1 MKHIAALAMFC
12 LLLTG
17 CASDGQA
24 YAMAAPAIS
33 QPSET
38 LTPSPVPSPTVDV
51 MMTAQVLS
59 NAAADKSAEA
69 DRQLARAKV
78 IEAESMGTQIAAVA
92 TVQAANLAVA
102 QLTATL
108 VQQNK
113 EIAVINMTIQA
124 GNVKQAEANA
134 KVIDAQ
140 TNQMLV
146 KATWTAEAPAR
157 ALLAEKAQIDA
168 QNYERETSINQW
180 GKLLVLL
187 AIVMFLFVVIMMII
201 RGFQPDS
208 GQPATEAEEPE
219 TPTISGIT
227 EYPGGLSLHVFN
239 GVATGEQLQALA
251 RAVLSGTPM
260 THDNFTPAAK
270 LFSEGKFQ
278 SVQYIFVKYGLAEW
292 NDPTHQTGITPNA
305 GGLKFLSDLI
315 PDSPTEFT
323 PPETPSEPVFYPID
337 TQKG

>member
-1 MKHIAALAMFC
+1 MLC

-38 LTPSPVPSPTVDV
+38 LTPSPVPSPTVDF
-51 MMTAQVLS
+51 MLTAQVLN
-59 NAAADKSAEA
+59 NAALAKSAQA
-69 DRQLARAKV
+69 DRDQAAAAVQSANAL
-78 IEAESMGTQIAAVA
+78 GTQQAAIN
-92 TVQAANLAVA
+92 TVQAANLAVL

-108 VQQNK
+108 AQQAK
-113 EIAVINMTIQA
+113 EIAVINVTIQA
-124 GNVKQAEANA
+124 GNIAQANA
-134 KVIDAQ
+134 NAEQIKAQADADAKERAWQDASPTRTFVAAKAQ
-140 TNQMLV
+140 TDANNYSLKV
-146 KATWTAEAPAR
+146 
-157 ALLAEKAQIDA
+157 ALG
-168 QNYERETSINQW
+168 QW
-180 GKLLVLL
+180 GTLLVMI
-187 AIVMFLFVVIMMII
+187 AIILFLVMVILMIL
-201 RGFQPDS
+201 RGFHPDS
-208 GQPATEAEEPE
+208 GQPATDESETDE
-219 TPTISGIT
+219 TPTISGIPD
-227 EYPGGLSLHVFN
+227 YPGGLSLSVFK

-292 NDPTHQTGITPNA
+292 NDDTHKSGITPNA
-305 GGLKFLSDLI
+305 GGLKFFDDLL
-315 PDSPTEFT
+315 PDDNRSPSVITS
-323 PPETPSEPVFYPID
+323 PEMPLDPGFHPID